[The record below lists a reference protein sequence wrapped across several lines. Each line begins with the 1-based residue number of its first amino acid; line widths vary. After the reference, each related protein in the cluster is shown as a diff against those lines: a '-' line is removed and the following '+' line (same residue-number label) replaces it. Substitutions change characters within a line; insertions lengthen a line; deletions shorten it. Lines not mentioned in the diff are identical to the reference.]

1 MEQNTFSEQ
10 EEKEIRSKAKQRIGF
25 KIHSMVYFLIC
36 LLFWLFWYFIF
47 KDSSDEELSKAALN
61 VSLFITLVWGVCV
74 TAHYLLVYKWNKTFL
89 EKEIERIKKEK
100 ENQLK
105 QINNN

>member
-1 MEQNTFSEQ
+1 MEQNTFNEQ
-10 EEKEIRSKAKQRIGF
+10 EEKEIRGKAKQRIGF
-25 KIHSMVYFLIC
+25 KIHSMVYFLLC

-47 KDSSDEELSKAALN
+47 KDSKYEDLDAA
-61 VSLFITLVWGVCV
+61 VFKFCLFITLVWGICIF
-74 TAHYLLVYKWNKTFL
+74 AHYLLVYKWNKTFL